1 MDNSQNEN
9 NNLAFTRDQA
19 ASIIIAGIQAGAI
32 RFPFSGAFDAKHAE
46 EIAERNLGYAYS
58 AEKTSDFLRSMES
71 YAIAQ
76 DFANLARKDA
86 LYLLMLLQTL
96 TVGISK
102 EESERII
109 RRATGQ
115 MI

>member
-9 NNLAFTRDQA
+9 HNLAFTEEQA

-46 EIAERNLGYAYS
+46 EIAKRNLGDPS
-58 AEKTSDFLRSMES
+58 LGEKTPDVLRRMEV
-71 YAIAQ
+71 YAVAE

-86 LYLLMLLQTL
+86 LYLLTLRQTL
-96 TVGISK
+96 TEGVSK
-102 EESERII
+102 EEAERII